1 MHTKV
6 SAHSSKS
13 GWVWLLLLLV
23 VLLQLNLNRN
33 LFWQIVR
40 RLHTR
45 VQMMCKFI
53 ENWNERS
60 SHLIHGLNPENW
72 QSQLANEQI
81 GCQLMCLYS
90 IKRTVGYSSKTR
102 HTNKTNN
109 IPSKGKGTQWL
120 ALALSLFF
128 HNSIFGCELPIS
140 TIQTACDFT
149 KAKII
154 FLSKS
159 VPAAINLNCLMFCFI
174 FESHYKR
181 KRVRR
186 KSDFRPKIIF
196 TVNAMHRN
204 QLPPS
209 FSLSLSPPVS
219 QCILNHV
226 LTTAHTWTQTI
237 TQFTW
242 MWKESFPCKIL
253 FVMNFEM

>member
-33 LFWQIVR
+33 LFRQIVR

-174 FESHYKR
+174 LQAK
-181 KRVRR
+181 
-186 KSDFRPKIIF
+186 KSEEKIGFSPKNHF
-196 TVNAMHRN
+196 YSQRHAPQPT
-204 QLPPS
+204 PPIAS
-209 FSLSLSPPVS
+209 SLSSPVS

>member
-1 MHTKV
+1 MPIDVFIFNKTHR
-6 SAHSSKS
+6 
-13 GWVWLLLLLV
+13 G
-23 VLLQLNLNRN
+23 
-33 LFWQIVR
+33 LF
-40 RLHTR
+40 L
-45 VQMMCKFI
+45 
-53 ENWNERS
+53 ENTPYQQNQQ
-60 SHLIHGLNPENW
+60 H
-72 QSQLANEQI
+72 
-81 GCQLMCLYS
+81 S
-90 IKRTVGYSSKTR
+90 IKRKGHAMVGARS
-102 HTNKTNN
+102 
-109 IPSKGKGTQWL
+109 
-120 ALALSLFF
+120 LSLFF

-209 FSLSLSPPVS
+209 LRLSLLLCLS
-219 QCILNHV
+219 
-226 LTTAHTWTQTI
+226 A
-237 TQFTW
+237 F
-242 MWKESFPCKIL
+242 
-253 FVMNFEM
+253 